1 MLRKPL
7 ITVIVLVAAS
17 TILLLL
23 ILMFSPIR
31 FHRGEKV
38 NSLEK
43 RVTIFLPNGST
54 PKEVEGFLKANHIAY
69 SNSISNRAE
78 MVAIVR
84 NTCWSIS
91 MECDIQ
97 LIFKFDQKGL
107 LVNSSVE
114 EVYTAW

>member
-1 MLRKPL
+1 MLRKPF
-7 ITVIVLVAAS
+7 ISVIVLVAAS

-23 ILMFSPIR
+23 IIMFSPIR

-38 NSLEK
+38 SSLEK
-43 RVTIFLPNGST
+43 RVAVSLPNGST
-54 PKEVEGFLKANHIAY
+54 PKEVEDFLKANHIAY
-69 SNSISNRAE
+69 SNSVPNRSE
-78 MVAIVR
+78 MIAIVR

-91 MECDIQ
+91 MECNIQ

-107 LVNSSVE
+107 LANSSVE